1 MPNAERDPAAP
12 WAGPCVIVD
21 PYSSGALFPEAL
33 AEHSVPVVAVVTGP
47 RAPEAYAS
55 SYRPQDFAEIIVYEG
70 DLEPVVRRLRELDP
84 RCVLAGCESG
94 VELAERLAPRVL
106 PERCNV
112 PELAAARRDKSSMA
126 DAVAAAGLPV
136 IPQLCT
142 ADADEVAAWLERE
155 GLTGADL
162 VVKPP
167 KSAST
172 DGVIKLAGGADWRG
186 VFTRQLGRVNQF
198 GEIDDRLL
206 VQKFVTGTEYV
217 IDTFS
222 HEGKHA
228 LVDVCA
234 YRKIDNG
241 PHMAVYDTMRWL
253 PPDDPA
259 LSELAEYVFGVL
271 DAVGM
276 RFGAAHVE
284 VMGTAEGPLLIELGA
299 RPHGGGQPRF
309 NRNATGDSQ
318 IDQTVRWL
326 TGGELPQSYELLV
339 HQMCVFHIAPRSGT
353 VRGTSALDGIR
364 ALPSHHFSIQNLADG
379 DRVPATRDLVDSLN
393 FGFVILAHPDE
404 EQILRDYEAVRAG
417 ERRLSIEE

>member
-1 MPNAERDPAAP
+1 
-12 WAGPCVIVD
+12 
-21 PYSSGALFPEAL
+21 
-33 AEHSVPVVAVVTGP
+33 
-47 RAPEAYAS
+47 
-55 SYRPQDFAEIIVYEG
+55 
-70 DLEPVVRRLRELDP
+70 
-84 RCVLAGCESG
+84 
-94 VELAERLAPRVL
+94 
-106 PERCNV
+106 
-112 PELAAARRDKSSMA
+112 
-126 DAVAAAGLPV
+126 
-136 IPQLCT
+136 
-142 ADADEVAAWLERE
+142 
-155 GLTGADL
+155 
-162 VVKPP
+162 
-167 KSAST
+167 
-172 DGVIKLAGGADWRG
+172 
-186 VFTRQLGRVNQF
+186 
-198 GEIDDRLL
+198 
-206 VQKFVTGTEYV
+206 
-217 IDTFS
+217 
-222 HEGKHA
+222 
-228 LVDVCA
+228 
-234 YRKIDNG
+234 
-241 PHMAVYDTMRWL
+241 
-253 PPDDPA
+253 
-259 LSELAEYVFGVL
+259 
-271 DAVGM
+271 M